1 MGIENDKLNIT
12 NSNYYRNLGAANSF
26 SDIKKKKPDH
36 LVKLSIEDEAKIF
49 EQKISPFLV
58 GLNKLN
64 EALNEAEKFDPNKHF
79 YPTII
84 IRKLDLDNKS
94 LFQIRQLFDVLVE
107 KLERISIERSRRNIN
122 LGVIAIL
129 KQNLTDSMGINLV
142 KIALDIL
149 SSQVDSV
156 DGNDQSIKN
165 TLRILKDKCTIF
177 VEKYVLHLSNPSAL
191 GYVWGVETD
200 EYVEVFFLL
209 YSRRNIE
216 LQQLS
221 AVASILCT
229 AKGVRRFHSEAFQ
242 GMLSRAFGGIGIADE
257 IVERINCVVDNYVNF
272 DKIPIINSLNVQE
285 KYKAELRDE
294 FRYLQNIIAER

>member
-1 MGIENDKLNIT
+1 MGIENEKLNIT
-12 NSNYYRNLGAANSF
+12 SSNYYRDLGIANSL
-26 SDIKKKKPDH
+26 SDIKNKKPDP
-36 LVKLSIEDEAKIF
+36 LVKLSIEDEAKIL

-64 EALNEAEKFDPNKHF
+64 EAVNEAEKFDPNKHF

-94 LFQIRQLFDVLVE
+94 ILQIQQLFDI
-107 KLERISIERSRRNIN
+107 LEEN
-122 LGVIAIL
+122 LRKNPRVIAIL

-156 DGNDQSIKN
+156 DGNDQSIKR
-165 TLRILKDKCTIF
+165 TLGILKYRCTTF
-177 VEKYVLHLSNPSAL
+177 VKDYVLRLRHSYAL
-191 GYVWGVETD
+191 GMDRD
-200 EYVEVFFLL
+200 EYVEVFLL
-209 YSRRNIE
+209 HSKRDIE

-221 AVASILCT
+221 AVATMLC
-229 AKGVRRFHSEAFQ
+229 AARGVRRFRSEAFQ
-242 GMLSRAFGGIGIADE
+242 GMLSQSFGGIGVADE
-257 IVERINCVVDNYVNF
+257 IVKRINCVVNNYVNF
-272 DKIPIINSLNVQE
+272 DKIPIINSLNIQE
-285 KYKAELRDE
+285 KYKAQLRDE

>member
-94 LFQIRQLFDVLVE
+94 LLQIRQLFDVLVE
-107 KLERISIERSRRNIN
+107 NLKRNPR
-122 LGVIAIL
+122 VIAIL

-156 DGNDQSIKN
+156 DCNDQSIKN
-165 TLRILKDKCTIF
+165 TLRILKRECTIF
-177 VEKYVLHLSNPSAL
+177 IEEYVLRPRHSYKL
-191 GYVWGVETD
+191 GVERD
-200 EYVEVFFLL
+200 EYVEVFLL

-221 AVASILCT
+221 AVATMLCA

-242 GMLSRAFGGIGIADE
+242 GMLSQSFGGIGIAE
-257 IVERINCVVDNYVNF
+257 GATFI
-272 DKIPIINSLNVQE
+272 
-285 KYKAELRDE
+285 
-294 FRYLQNIIAER
+294 